1 MENSRI
7 SRYDD
12 IIDMERPRHDGDDF
26 SRRHPPMPPEE
37 RAKIFLPFAAL
48 KGYEDTIAER
58 ETIYQRENGVSED
71 MAEEINHRMQEIQTL
86 LSEGRQP
93 LVRVRCFLHSD
104 SAPEGLGNEAW
115 IQEKCTGISE
125 LHQTLELTGHSVPF
139 SNLRE
144 IQILES
150 T

>member
-48 KGYEDTIAER
+48 KRYEDTIAER
-58 ETIYQRENGVSED
+58 ETIYQTENGVSED
-71 MAEEINHRMQEIQTL
+71 MAEELNHRMQEIQML
-86 LSEGRQP
+86 LRQGRQP

-104 SAPEGLGNEAW
+104 SAPEGLGNETW
-115 IQEKCTGISE
+115 IQEQCTGISE
-125 LHQTLELTGHSVPF
+125 LHQTLELNGQSVAFPD
-139 SNLRE
+139 LRE